1 MYGGELLMSTREEL
15 IQQIHHCIGP
25 WVALDG
31 FTLFGSQVLAYVES
45 MDDEQLIETARKLR
59 LIEW

>member
-1 MYGGELLMSTREEL
+1 MSTREEL
-15 IQQIHHCIGP
+15 IQQIHNCIGP

-31 FTLFGSQVLAYVES
+31 FTLFGSQVLAYIES

>member
-1 MYGGELLMSTREEL
+1 MNTREEL
-15 IQQIHHCIGP
+15 IQLIHNCIGP

-31 FTLFGSQVLAYVES
+31 FTMFGNQVLAYVES

>member
-1 MYGGELLMSTREEL
+1 MSREEL
-15 IQQIHHCIGP
+15 IDMIHSCIGP

-31 FTLFGSQVLAYVES
+31 WTMFGNQVLAYVES
-45 MDDEQLIETARKLR
+45 MDDEQLIETARKLG

>member
-1 MYGGELLMSTREEL
+1 MTEDLRTEL
-15 IQQIHHCIGP
+15 IIAIQNDIGP

-31 FTLFGSQVLAYVES
+31 FTLFGSQVLAYIES
-45 MDDEQLIETARKLR
+45 MDDEQLIETARKLG